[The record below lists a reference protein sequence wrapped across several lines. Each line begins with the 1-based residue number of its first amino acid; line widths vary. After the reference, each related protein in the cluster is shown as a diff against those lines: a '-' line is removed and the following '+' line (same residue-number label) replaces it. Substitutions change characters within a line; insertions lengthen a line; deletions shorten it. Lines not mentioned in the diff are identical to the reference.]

1 MCSFVLEPTA
11 QTPSVFSVLNWPPL
25 DNTEPAAASIDFF
38 KTTRYSFYHF
48 ADWHKTHRK
57 QPKTTAGASAS
68 LFYDSQ
74 HHGNANSKLAT
85 ASASNLQVT
94 RPDRTTVNTV
104 SNHNNHAHS
113 SLPKTAESVRSFHC
127 EDSVRWLPILLH
139 TVLQNARQTQLST
152 SCVKTLPVA
161 VPQCNGPAGGT
172 RDTRN
177 ILNPR
182 CCSCCCGYSAL

>member
-1 MCSFVLEPTA
+1 MQFSLGAYSTNLISFFCPKLAAVGQHRA
-11 QTPSVFSVLNWPPL
+11 SSSFNRFFLNHEIQFLSFRRLTQNPQK
-25 DNTEPAAASIDFF
+25 AAENNGG
-38 KTTRYSFYHF
+38 RL
-48 ADWHKTHRK
+48 
-57 QPKTTAGASAS
+57 AS

-113 SLPKTAESVRSFHC
+113 SLPKTAESVRSFHR
-127 EDSVRWLPILLH
+127 EESVRWLPILLH

-182 CCSCCCGYSAL
+182 CCSCCCRYSAL